1 MLLSLYEV
9 LVVKSFEH
17 GLLIKQDL
25 AGVELYLQFE
35 KGKDYFDYVFKE
47 DRGYEWYR
55 IHGDNPVLYH
65 PIDGVYYDITFE
77 VSSTYWAKG
86 QKYFTNAVLISIEL
100 S

>member
-9 LVVKSFEH
+9 LVVKSLDY
-17 GLLIKQDL
+17 GIVIKQDI

-35 KGKDYFDYVFKE
+35 KGKDYFDYATEHKIGN
-47 DRGYEWYR
+47 DTI
-55 IHGDNPVLYH
+55 IHPMEGLS
-65 PIDGVYYDITFE
+65 YDITFE

-86 QKYFTNAVLISIEL
+86 QKYFTNATLISIEL

>member
-35 KGKDYFDYVFKE
+35 KGKDYFDYATEHKIGNDTIV
-47 DRGYEWYR
+47 
-55 IHGDNPVLYH
+55 HPVE
-65 PIDGVYYDITFE
+65 GMAYDITFE
-77 VSSTYWAKG
+77 VSSTYWTKG